1 MARLFRESIAGLTRV
16 IGLTGGIASGKSHAR
31 EYLNSLGAITID
43 CDSLAH
49 RAYAKGTPCFHSLT
63 AAFSEDIIGVDG
75 DIDRRRLGARVFG
88 SPAELVKLNSI
99 VWPAVET
106 LVQGE
111 LAKLA
116 AARRTAPCAHSEHG
130 AEAAAAA
137 SVAADHAAAPAA
149 MVADAKPVVG
159 VIEAALLIEV
169 RSRAWLLVMRI
180 LRPS

>member
-1 MARLFRESIAGLTRV
+1 M

-43 CDSLAH
+43 CDSVAH
-49 RAYAKGTPCFHSLT
+49 RAYAKGTPCFAALT
-63 AAFSEDIIGVDG
+63 AAFSEDIVGIDG

-88 SPAELVKLNSI
+88 APAELAKLNSI

-106 LVQGE
+106 LVHGE

-116 AARRTAPCAHSEHG
+116 AARRLG
-130 AEAAAAA
+130 AEAVVSA
-137 SVAADHAAAPAA
+137 SGAADHPVEPAA
-149 MVADAKPVVG
+149 TAAGAKPVIG

-169 RSRAWLLVMRI
+169 CATSVAVLCPCSAQARAVPLLLSTADYR
-180 LRPS
+180 